1 MTEQYALRPDLG
13 GLVGESTGATT
24 CAPITDHTA
33 HFRQTR
39 PTFLFTKYERFLWH
53 TRLNYSH
60 PSPRSATWLGRDS
73 RERGECA
80 DTFSEATSAAA
91 AAASATGSSNTLRA
105 VPLIGR
111 ASRVPP
117 RPPLKNLS
125 GDEQHICSKTHAG

>member
-24 CAPITDHTA
+24 CAPIPDHTA

-117 RPPLKNLS
+117 RPPLRNLS
-125 GDEQHICSKTHAG
+125 GEEQHICSKTHAG